1 MLIILMIAAV
11 VSMVVE
17 FFFGEQKD
25 KFWVEGVSILVA
37 VVICSAVATVSNYQ
51 KEKQFDDLDKM
62 TEETY
67 NYSVIRDGQRQEIHR
82 NDIVPGD
89 VIRI

>member
-1 MLIILMIAAV
+1 M
-11 VSMVVE
+11 
-17 FFFGEQKD
+17 
-25 KFWVEGVSILVA
+25 VA